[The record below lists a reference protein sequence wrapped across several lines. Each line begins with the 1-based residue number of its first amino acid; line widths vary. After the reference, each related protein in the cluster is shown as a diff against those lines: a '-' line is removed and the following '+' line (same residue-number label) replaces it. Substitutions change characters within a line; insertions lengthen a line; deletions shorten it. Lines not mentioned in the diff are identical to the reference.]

1 MLTPRDNDWN
11 RFWQHAARPRSQI
24 SWSKQRILRVI
35 GPHLAPGKR
44 IVEAG
49 CGSGFFSAHFCDNGL
64 LTTAVD
70 FSQQALDLA
79 RIATQ
84 GRAQILKADF
94 LKNPLPELIKEKVDL
109 IFTDGLFEHFSS
121 SDQDNIMRNF
131 LSILKQGGKV
141 LTFVPNR
148 YSPWQLI
155 RPLFMPGINE
165 RPFVLRGLHNLNK
178 RNALHIETSGGLNV
192 FPWRVSPEGKLAQ
205 YFGMILFAVAVKT

>member
-11 RFWQHAARPRSQI
+11 RFWQHAARPAAQI

-35 GPHLAPGKR
+35 EPLLVPGKR
-44 IVEAG
+44 VLEAG
-49 CGSGFFSAHFCDNGL
+49 CGSGFFSAYFCERGL
-64 LTTAVD
+64 LATAAD
-70 FSQQALDLA
+70 FSQPALDLT

-84 GRAQILKADF
+84 GRARILKADF

-109 IFTDGLFEHFSS
+109 IFTDGLFEHFISA
-121 SDQDNIMRNF
+121 DQDKIMKNF
-131 LSILKQGGKV
+131 LSVLKQGGKV

-155 RPLFMPGINE
+155 RPFVMPGIDE
-165 RPFVLRGLHNLNK
+165 RPFVLRELYNLNK
-178 RNALHIETSGGLNV
+178 RNTLQIEAMGGLNV
-192 FPWRVSPEGKLAQ
+192 FPWRVSPEGRLAQ